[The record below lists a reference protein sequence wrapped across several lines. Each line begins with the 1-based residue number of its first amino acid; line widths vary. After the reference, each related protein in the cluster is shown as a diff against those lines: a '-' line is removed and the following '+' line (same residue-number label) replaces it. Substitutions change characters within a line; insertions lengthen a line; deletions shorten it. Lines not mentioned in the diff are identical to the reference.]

1 MRRDRTAYSPR
12 VLIRTPAL
20 KSETEDPTSGTQQT
34 RATGRPVRLDA
45 LRYVFNDESA
55 GHENR
60 PWYSPDVPELTRA
73 YLPPSISTDP
83 HNRPAKP
90 AY

>member
-12 VLIRTPAL
+12 VLIRMPAL
-20 KSETEDPTSGTQQT
+20 KSETEDPTSGTQQL
-34 RATGRPVRLDA
+34 RAQVDPGRLDA
-45 LRYVFNDESA
+45 LRCVFNDELA

-60 PWYSPDVPELTRA
+60 SWYSPDVPELTRA

-90 AY
+90 S